1 MDKQEQIR
9 LGVVMERRLINN
21 PWRSHDWRTVA
32 VIPGAKGFAE
42 WQEMDRGSQWTRFY
56 AGNLPLNLYRKET
69 EGYRTNLS
77 QPGPSLYVVLRS
89 IDEEYPRPF
98 LVTACPYE
106 AADYEISGD
115 ERADKVPMPPEIL
128 ALVGHFIEAH
138 HVEEP
143 FAKRKRQT
151 YRKEKKVLPPIET
164 GGKRYG

>member
-77 QPGPSLYVVLRS
+77 QPSPSLYVVLRS

-128 ALVGHFIEAH
+128 ALVGHFIDAH

-143 FAKRKRQT
+143 FTKRKRQPQ
-151 YRKEKKVLPPIET
+151 RKEKKVLPPIET

>member
-77 QPGPSLYVVLRS
+77 QPSPSLYVVLRS

-128 ALVGHFIEAH
+128 ALVGHFIDAH

-143 FAKRKRQT
+143 FAKRKRQPH
-151 YRKEKKVLPPIET
+151 RKEKKVLPPIET
-164 GGKRYG
+164 SGKRYG

>member
-128 ALVGHFIEAH
+128 ALVGHFIDAH
-138 HVEEP
+138 HTEEQ
-143 FAKRKRQT
+143 FTKRQ
-151 YRKEKKVLPPIET
+151 RKPYGSVQKDPTAPNMRRQ
-164 GGKRYG
+164 RYG